1 MVTGLVTDPHPILN
15 DLVPSVVTTV
25 YRRYRKYVDRADL
38 TQEAYAWLMTR
49 VSYFNELLDEEDDTQ
64 RLINQKRIA
73 YQMRRGVERYA
84 RKEKASKSGYQTN
97 DESFYD
103 VITIAQLLPYVI
115 ASVVNDTAIEQ
126 AQNLVNDGTPR
137 KPAAPAEGGNLLAT
151 LIDIKKSYE
160 LLEEDEQNILRLR
173 YHENYTLQQ
182 LSEATE
188 CAISTADR
196 RCGNAL
202 RKILNFMGG
211 ESPYQWTTITSAIS
225 VIAN

>member
-1 MVTGLVTDPHPILN
+1 VIEPNPILN
-15 DLVPSVVTTV
+15 DIVPSVVSLV
-25 YRRYRKYVDRADL
+25 HRRYRKYVDRADL

-49 VSYFNELLDEEDDTQ
+49 VVYFNGLLEEESESIRLANQ
-64 RLINQKRIA
+64 RRIGWQMKRA
-73 YQMRRGVERYA
+73 VERYA
-84 RKEKASKSGYQTN
+84 RKEKATRSGYQTN

-137 KPAAPAEGGNLLAT
+137 KPSAPSEGGNLLAT

-160 LLEEDEQNILRLR
+160 LLDEDEQKILRLR

-182 LSEATE
+182 LSEVLE

-202 RKILNFMGG
+202 RKLLNFMGG
-211 ESPYQWTTITSAIS
+211 ESPY
-225 VIAN
+225 

>member
-1 MVTGLVTDPHPILN
+1 MTNPHPILD
-15 DLVPSVVTTV
+15 DLVPSVVTIV
-25 YRRYRKYVDRADL
+25 HRRYRKYVDRADL

-49 VSYFNELLDEEDDTQ
+49 VVYFNGLLEEESESIRLANQ
-64 RLINQKRIA
+64 RRIGWQMKRAI
-73 YQMRRGVERYA
+73 ERYA
-84 RKEKASKSGYQTN
+84 RKEKATRSGYQTN

-126 AQNLVNDGTPR
+126 AQNLVKDGTPR
-137 KPAAPAEGGNLLAT
+137 KPSAPAEGGNLLAT
-151 LIDIKKSYE
+151 LIDIKKAYE
-160 LLEEDEQNILRLR
+160 LLDEDEQKILRLR

-182 LSEATE
+182 LSEVLE

-202 RKILNFMGG
+202 RKLLNFMGG
-211 ESPYQWTTITSAIS
+211 ESPY
-225 VIAN
+225 V

>member
-1 MVTGLVTDPHPILN
+1 VTEPHPILN
-15 DLVPSVVTTV
+15 DIVPSVVSLV
-25 YRRYRKYVDRADL
+25 HRRYRKYVDRADL

-49 VSYFNELLDEEDDTQ
+49 VVYFNGLLEEESESIRLANQ
-64 RLINQKRIA
+64 RRIGWQMKRAI
-73 YQMRRGVERYA
+73 ERYA
-84 RKEKASKSGYQTN
+84 RKEKATRSGYQTN

-137 KPAAPAEGGNLLAT
+137 KPSAPAEGGNLLAT
-151 LIDIKKSYE
+151 LIDIKKAYE
-160 LLEEDEQNILRLR
+160 LLDEDEQKILRLR

-182 LSEATE
+182 LSDTLE
-188 CAISTADR
+188 CAVSTADR

-202 RKILNFMGG
+202 RKLLNFMGG
-211 ESPYQWTTITSAIS
+211 ESPY
-225 VIAN
+225 V

>member
-1 MVTGLVTDPHPILN
+1 VTEPNPILN
-15 DLVPSVVTTV
+15 DIVPSVVSLV
-25 YRRYRKYVDRADL
+25 HRRYRKYVDRADL

-49 VSYFNELLDEEDDTQ
+49 VVYFNGLLEEESESIRLANQ
-64 RLINQKRIA
+64 RRIGWQMKRA
-73 YQMRRGVERYA
+73 VERYA
-84 RKEKASKSGYQTN
+84 RKEKATRSGYQTN

-137 KPAAPAEGGNLLAT
+137 KPSAPSEGGNLLAT

-160 LLEEDEQNILRLR
+160 LLDEDEQKILRLR

-182 LSEATE
+182 LSEVLE

-202 RKILNFMGG
+202 RKLLNFMGG
-211 ESPYQWTTITSAIS
+211 ESPY
-225 VIAN
+225 

>member
-1 MVTGLVTDPHPILN
+1 MTEPNPILN
-15 DLVPSVVTTV
+15 DIVPSVVSLV
-25 YRRYRKYVDRADL
+25 HRRYRKYVDRADL

-49 VSYFNELLDEEDDTQ
+49 VVYFNGLLEEESESIRLANQ
-64 RLINQKRIA
+64 RRIGWQMKRAI
-73 YQMRRGVERYA
+73 ERYA
-84 RKEKASKSGYQTN
+84 RKEKATRSGYQTN

-103 VITIAQLLPYVI
+103 VVTIAQLLPYVI

-137 KPAAPAEGGNLLAT
+137 KPSAPSEGGNLLAT

-160 LLEEDEQNILRLR
+160 LLDEDEQKILRLR

-182 LSEATE
+182 LSEVLE

-202 RKILNFMGG
+202 RKLLNFMGG
-211 ESPYQWTTITSAIS
+211 ESPY
-225 VIAN
+225 V

>member
-1 MVTGLVTDPHPILN
+1 MTEPHPILN
-15 DLVPSVVTTV
+15 DIVPSVVSLV
-25 YRRYRKYVDRADL
+25 HRRYRKYVDRADL

-49 VSYFNELLDEEDDTQ
+49 VVYFNGLLEEESESIRLANQ
-64 RLINQKRIA
+64 RRIGWQMKRAI
-73 YQMRRGVERYA
+73 ERYA
-84 RKEKASKSGYQTN
+84 RKEKATRSGYQTN

-103 VITIAQLLPYVI
+103 VVTIAQLLPYVI

-137 KPAAPAEGGNLLAT
+137 KPSAPSEGGNLLAT
-151 LIDIKKSYE
+151 LIDIKKSYG
-160 LLEEDEQNILRLR
+160 LLDEDEQKILRLR

-182 LSEATE
+182 LSEVLE

-202 RKILNFMGG
+202 RKLLNFMGG
-211 ESPYQWTTITSAIS
+211 ESPY
-225 VIAN
+225 V

>member
-1 MVTGLVTDPHPILN
+1 VTEPNPILN
-15 DLVPSVVTTV
+15 DIVPSVVSIV

-38 TQEAYAWLMTR
+38 TQEAYAWIMTR
-49 VSYFNELLDEEDDTQ
+49 VVYLNELLEEENEAVRLANQ
-64 RLINQKRIA
+64 RRVGWQMKRAI
-73 YQMRRGVERYA
+73 ERYA
-84 RKEKASKSGYQTN
+84 RKEKANSSGYQTN

-137 KPAAPAEGGNLLAT
+137 KPSAPAEGGNLLAT
-151 LIDIKKSYE
+151 LIDIKKAYE
-160 LLEEDEQNILRLR
+160 LLDEDEKKILRLR

-182 LSEATE
+182 LSEVLE
-188 CAISTADR
+188 CAVSTADR

-202 RKILNFMGG
+202 RKLLNFMGG
-211 ESPYQWTTITSAIS
+211 ESPY
-225 VIAN
+225 V

>member
-1 MVTGLVTDPHPILN
+1 MTEPHPILN
-15 DLVPSVVTTV
+15 DIVPSVVSLV
-25 YRRYRKYVDRADL
+25 HRRYRKYVDRADL

-49 VSYFNELLDEEDDTQ
+49 VVYFNGLLEEENETVRLANQ
-64 RLINQKRIA
+64 RRIGWQMKRA
-73 YQMRRGVERYA
+73 VERYA
-84 RKEKASKSGYQTN
+84 RKEKATRSGYQTN

-103 VITIAQLLPYVI
+103 VVTIAQLLPYVI
-115 ASVVNDTAIEQ
+115 ASIVNDTAIEQ

-137 KPAAPAEGGNLLAT
+137 KPSAPSEGGNLLAT

-160 LLEEDEQNILRLR
+160 LLDEDEKKILRLR

-182 LSEATE
+182 LSEVLE

-202 RKILNFMGG
+202 RKLLNFMGG
-211 ESPYQWTTITSAIS
+211 ESPY
-225 VIAN
+225 V

>member
-1 MVTGLVTDPHPILN
+1 MPPPLIDTYDGEPT
-15 DLVPSVVTTV
+15 SVALRPLPLESVHV
-25 YRRYRKYVDRADL
+25 EPVDGEQSPEE
-38 TQEAYAWLMTR
+38 TQLSE
-49 VSYFNELLDEEDDTQ
+49 SEEDETK

-73 YQMRRGVERYA
+73 FQMRRGIERYA
-84 RKEKASKSGYQTN
+84 RKEKATRSGYQTN

-103 VITIAQLLPYVI
+103 VTTIAQLLPYVI

-137 KPAAPAEGGNLLAT
+137 KPSAPAEGGNLLAT

-160 LLEEDEQNILRLR
+160 LLDEDEQKILRLR

-182 LSEATE
+182 LSEVLE

-202 RKILNFMGG
+202 RKLLNFMGG
-211 ESPYQWTTITSAIS
+211 ESPY
-225 VIAN
+225 V

>member
-1 MVTGLVTDPHPILN
+1 MTEPHPILN
-15 DLVPSVVTTV
+15 DIVPSIVTIV
-25 YRRYRKYVDRADL
+25 YRRYRKYVDRDDL
-38 TQEAYAWLMTR
+38 TQEAYAWMMTR
-49 VSYFNELLDEEDDTQ
+49 ASYFNGLLEEENETVRLANQ
-64 RLINQKRIA
+64 RRIGWQMKRAI
-73 YQMRRGVERYA
+73 ERYA
-84 RKEKASKSGYQTN
+84 RKEKATRSGYQTN

-103 VITIAQLLPYVI
+103 VVTIAQLLPYVI

-137 KPAAPAEGGNLLAT
+137 KPSAPAEGGNLLAT

-160 LLEEDEQNILRLR
+160 LLDEDEQKILRLR

-182 LSEATE
+182 LSEVLE

-202 RKILNFMGG
+202 RKLLNFMGG
-211 ESPYQWTTITSAIS
+211 ESPY
-225 VIAN
+225 V

>member
-1 MVTGLVTDPHPILN
+1 MTEPHPILN
-15 DLVPSVVTTV
+15 DIVPSVVTLV
-25 YRRYRKYVDRADL
+25 HRRYRKYVDRDDL

-49 VSYFNELLDEEDDTQ
+49 ASYFNGLLEEENEAVRLANQ
-64 RLINQKRIA
+64 RRIGWQMKRAI
-73 YQMRRGVERYA
+73 ERYA
-84 RKEKASKSGYQTN
+84 RKEKATRSGYQTN

-103 VITIAQLLPYVI
+103 VVTIAQLLPYVI

-137 KPAAPAEGGNLLAT
+137 KPSAPAEGGNLLAT

-160 LLEEDEQNILRLR
+160 LLDEDEQKILRLR

-182 LSEATE
+182 LSDTLE

-202 RKILNFMGG
+202 RKLLNFMGG
-211 ESPYQWTTITSAIS
+211 ESPY
-225 VIAN
+225 V

>member
-1 MVTGLVTDPHPILN
+1 MTEPNPILN
-15 DLVPSVVTTV
+15 DIVPSVVSIV

-38 TQEAYAWLMTR
+38 TQEAYAWIMTR
-49 VSYFNELLDEEDDTQ
+49 VAYLNELLEEENEAVRLANQ
-64 RLINQKRIA
+64 RRVGWQMKRAI
-73 YQMRRGVERYA
+73 ERYA
-84 RKEKASKSGYQTN
+84 RKEKANSSGYQTN

-160 LLEEDEQNILRLR
+160 LLDEDEKNILRLR

-196 RCGNAL
+196 RCSNAL

-211 ESPYQWTTITSAIS
+211 ESPYQ
-225 VIAN
+225 

>member
-1 MVTGLVTDPHPILN
+1 MTEPHPILN
-15 DLVPSVVTTV
+15 DIVPSVVSLV
-25 YRRYRKYVDRADL
+25 HRRYRKYVDRADL

-49 VSYFNELLDEEDDTQ
+49 VVYFNGLLEEESESIRLANQ
-64 RLINQKRIA
+64 RRIGWQMKRAI
-73 YQMRRGVERYA
+73 ERYA
-84 RKEKASKSGYQTN
+84 RKEKATRSGYQTN

-137 KPAAPAEGGNLLAT
+137 KPSAPSEGGNLLAT

-160 LLEEDEQNILRLR
+160 LLDEDEKKILRLR
-173 YHENYTLQQ
+173 YHDNYTLQQ
-182 LSEATE
+182 LSEVLE

-202 RKILNFMGG
+202 RKLLNFMGG
-211 ESPYQWTTITSAIS
+211 ESPY
-225 VIAN
+225 V

>member
-1 MVTGLVTDPHPILN
+1 VTEPNPILN
-15 DLVPSVVTTV
+15 DIVPSVVSLV
-25 YRRYRKYVDRADL
+25 HRRYRKYVDRADL

-49 VSYFNELLDEEDDTQ
+49 VVYFNGLLEEENESVRLANQ
-64 RLINQKRIA
+64 RRIGWQMKRAI
-73 YQMRRGVERYA
+73 ERYA
-84 RKEKASKSGYQTN
+84 RKEKATRSGYQTN

-137 KPAAPAEGGNLLAT
+137 KPSAPAEGGNLLAT
-151 LIDIKKSYE
+151 LIDIKKAYE
-160 LLEEDEQNILRLR
+160 LLDEDEQKILRLR

-182 LSEATE
+182 LSEVLE

-202 RKILNFMGG
+202 RKLLNFMGG
-211 ESPYQWTTITSAIS
+211 ESPY
-225 VIAN
+225 V

>member
-1 MVTGLVTDPHPILN
+1 MTEPHPILN
-15 DLVPSVVTTV
+15 DIVPSVVSLV
-25 YRRYRKYVDRADL
+25 HRRYRKYVDRADL

-49 VSYFNELLDEEDDTQ
+49 VVYFNGLLEEESESIRLANQ
-64 RLINQKRIA
+64 RRIGWQMKRA
-73 YQMRRGVERYA
+73 VERYA
-84 RKEKASKSGYQTN
+84 RKEKATRSGYQTN

-103 VITIAQLLPYVI
+103 VVTIAQLLPYVI
-115 ASVVNDTAIEQ
+115 ASIVNDTAIEQ

-137 KPAAPAEGGNLLAT
+137 KPSAPSEGGNLLAT

-160 LLEEDEQNILRLR
+160 LLDEDEKKILRLR

-182 LSEATE
+182 LSEVLE

-202 RKILNFMGG
+202 RKLLNFMGG
-211 ESPYQWTTITSAIS
+211 ESPY
-225 VIAN
+225 V

>member
-1 MVTGLVTDPHPILN
+1 VTEPHPVIN
-15 DLVPSVVTTV
+15 DIVPSVVTIV
-25 YRRYRKYVDRADL
+25 HRRYRKYVDRTDL
-38 TQEAYAWLMTR
+38 TQEAYAWAMTR
-49 VSYFNELLDEEDDTQ
+49 ISYFNALLVEENETVRLANQ
-64 RLINQKRIA
+64 RRIGWQMKRAI
-73 YQMRRGVERYA
+73 ERYA
-84 RKEKASKSGYQTN
+84 RKEKAAKSGYQTN
-97 DESFYD
+97 DETFYD

-137 KPAAPAEGGNLLAT
+137 KPAAPSEGGNLLAT
-151 LIDIKKSYE
+151 LIDIKKAYE
-160 LLEEDEQNILRLR
+160 LLDEDEKNILRLR

-202 RKILNFMGG
+202 RKLLNLMGG
-211 ESPYQWTTITSAIS
+211 ESPYQ
-225 VIAN
+225 

>member
-1 MVTGLVTDPHPILN
+1 VTEPNPILN
-15 DLVPSVVTTV
+15 DIVPSVVSLV
-25 YRRYRKYVDRADL
+25 HRRYRKYVDRADL

-49 VSYFNELLDEEDDTQ
+49 VVYFNGLLEEENESMRLANQ
-64 RLINQKRIA
+64 RRIGWQMKRA
-73 YQMRRGVERYA
+73 VERYA
-84 RKEKASKSGYQTN
+84 RKEKAIRSGYQTN

-137 KPAAPAEGGNLLAT
+137 KPSAPSEGGNLLAT

-160 LLEEDEQNILRLR
+160 LLDEDEQKILRLR

-182 LSEATE
+182 LSEVLE

-202 RKILNFMGG
+202 RKLLNFMGG
-211 ESPYQWTTITSAIS
+211 ESPY
-225 VIAN
+225 

>member
-1 MVTGLVTDPHPILN
+1 MTEPHPILN
-15 DLVPSVVTTV
+15 DIVPSVVTIV
-25 YRRYRKYVDRADL
+25 HRRYRKYVDRDDL

-49 VSYFNELLDEEDDTQ
+49 ASYFNGLLNEENEAVRLANQ
-64 RLINQKRIA
+64 RRIGWQMKRAI
-73 YQMRRGVERYA
+73 ERYA
-84 RKEKASKSGYQTN
+84 RKEKATRSGYQTN

-137 KPAAPAEGGNLLAT
+137 KPSAPSEGGNLLAT
-151 LIDIKKSYE
+151 LIDIKKAYE
-160 LLEEDEQNILRLR
+160 LLDEDEQKILRLR

-182 LSEATE
+182 LSEVLE

-202 RKILNFMGG
+202 RKLLNFMGG
-211 ESPYQWTTITSAIS
+211 ESPY
-225 VIAN
+225 V

>member
-1 MVTGLVTDPHPILN
+1 MTEPNPILN
-15 DLVPSVVTTV
+15 DIVPSVVSIV

-38 TQEAYAWLMTR
+38 TQEAYAWIMTR
-49 VSYFNELLDEEDDTQ
+49 VVYLNGLLEEENEAVRLANQ
-64 RLINQKRIA
+64 RRVGWQMKRA
-73 YQMRRGVERYA
+73 VERYA
-84 RKEKASKSGYQTN
+84 RKEKANSSGYQTN

-137 KPAAPAEGGNLLAT
+137 KPSAPAEGGNLLAT
-151 LIDIKKSYE
+151 LIDIKKAYE
-160 LLEEDEQNILRLR
+160 LLDEDEKKILRLR

-182 LSEATE
+182 LSEVLE
-188 CAISTADR
+188 CAVSTADR

-202 RKILNFMGG
+202 RKLLNFMGG
-211 ESPYQWTTITSAIS
+211 ESPY
-225 VIAN
+225 V

>member
-1 MVTGLVTDPHPILN
+1 VTEPHPILN
-15 DLVPSVVTTV
+15 DIVPSVVSLV
-25 YRRYRKYVDRADL
+25 HRRYRKYVDRADL

-49 VSYFNELLDEEDDTQ
+49 VVYFNGLLEEESESIRLANQ
-64 RLINQKRIA
+64 RRIGWQMKRAI
-73 YQMRRGVERYA
+73 ERYA
-84 RKEKASKSGYQTN
+84 RKEKATRSGYQTN

-137 KPAAPAEGGNLLAT
+137 KPSAPAEGGNLLAT
-151 LIDIKKSYE
+151 LIDIKKAYE
-160 LLEEDEQNILRLR
+160 LLDEDEQKILRLR

-182 LSEATE
+182 LSEVLE

-202 RKILNFMGG
+202 RKLLNFMGG
-211 ESPYQWTTITSAIS
+211 ESPY
-225 VIAN
+225 V

>member
-1 MVTGLVTDPHPILN
+1 MVSGLMTELHPQLN
-15 DLVPSVVTTV
+15 DLVPSVVTV
-25 YRRYRKYVDRADL
+25 VHRRYRKYVDRADL
-38 TQEAYAWLMTR
+38 TQEAYALVMTR
-49 VSYFNELLDEEDDTQ
+49 VTYFNGLLEDDNDAV

-73 YQMRRGVERYA
+73 FQMRRAIERYA
-84 RKEKASKSGYQTN
+84 RKEKAARSGYQTN

-103 VITIAQLLPYVI
+103 TVTIAQLLPYVI

-126 AQNLVNDGTPR
+126 AQNLINDGTPR

-151 LIDIKKSYE
+151 LIDIKRSYE
-160 LLEEDEQNILRLR
+160 SLDEDDKNILRLR

-188 CAISTADR
+188 CAVSTADR
-196 RCGNAL
+196 RCTNAL

-211 ESPYQWTTITSAIS
+211 ESPYQ
-225 VIAN
+225 

>member
-1 MVTGLVTDPHPILN
+1 MTEPHPILN
-15 DLVPSVVTTV
+15 DIVPSVVTLV
-25 YRRYRKYVDRADL
+25 HRRYRKYVDRDDL

-49 VSYFNELLDEEDDTQ
+49 ASYFNGLLEEESESIRLANQ
-64 RLINQKRIA
+64 RRIGWQMKRAI
-73 YQMRRGVERYA
+73 ERYA
-84 RKEKASKSGYQTN
+84 RKEKATRSGYQTN

-103 VITIAQLLPYVI
+103 VVTIAQLLPYVI

-137 KPAAPAEGGNLLAT
+137 KPSAPAEGGNLLAT
-151 LIDIKKSYE
+151 LIDIKKAYE
-160 LLEEDEQNILRLR
+160 LLDEDEQKILRLR

-182 LSEATE
+182 LSEVLE

-202 RKILNFMGG
+202 RKLLNFMGG
-211 ESPYQWTTITSAIS
+211 ESPY
-225 VIAN
+225 V

>member
-1 MVTGLVTDPHPILN
+1 MTEPHPILN
-15 DLVPSVVTTV
+15 DIVPSVVSLV
-25 YRRYRKYVDRADL
+25 HLRYRKYVDSADL

-49 VSYFNELLDEEDDTQ
+49 VVYFNGLLEEESESIRLANQ
-64 RLINQKRIA
+64 RRIGWQMKRAI
-73 YQMRRGVERYA
+73 ERYA
-84 RKEKASKSGYQTN
+84 RKEKAPRSGYQTN

-137 KPAAPAEGGNLLAT
+137 KPSAPAEGGNLLAT
-151 LIDIKKSYE
+151 LIDIKKAYE
-160 LLEEDEQNILRLR
+160 LLDEDEQKILRLR

-182 LSEATE
+182 LSEVLE

-202 RKILNFMGG
+202 RKLLNFMGG
-211 ESPYQWTTITSAIS
+211 ESPY
-225 VIAN
+225 V

>member
-1 MVTGLVTDPHPILN
+1 
-15 DLVPSVVTTV
+15 
-25 YRRYRKYVDRADL
+25 
-38 TQEAYAWLMTR
+38 MTR
-49 VSYFNELLDEEDDTQ
+49 ASYFNGLLEEENEAVRLANQ
-64 RLINQKRIA
+64 RRIGWQMKRAI
-73 YQMRRGVERYA
+73 ERYA
-84 RKEKASKSGYQTN
+84 RKEKATRSGYQTN

-137 KPAAPAEGGNLLAT
+137 KPSAPAEGGNLLAT
-151 LIDIKKSYE
+151 LIDIKKAYE
-160 LLEEDEQNILRLR
+160 LLDEDEQKILRLR

-182 LSEATE
+182 LSEVLE

-202 RKILNFMGG
+202 RKLLNFMGG
-211 ESPYQWTTITSAIS
+211 ESPY
-225 VIAN
+225 V

>member
-1 MVTGLVTDPHPILN
+1 MELGLVTDPHPILN
-15 DLVPSVVTTV
+15 DLVPSVVTIV
-25 YRRYRKYVDRADL
+25 HRRYRKYVDRADL

-49 VSYFNELLDEEDDTQ
+49 VVYFNGLLNEE
-64 RLINQKRIA
+64 
-73 YQMRRGVERYA
+73 
-84 RKEKASKSGYQTN
+84 

-103 VITIAQLLPYVI
+103 VTTIAQLLPYVI

-160 LLEEDEQNILRLR
+160 LLEEDEKNILRLR

-211 ESPYQWTTITSAIS
+211 ESPYQ
-225 VIAN
+225 

>member
-1 MVTGLVTDPHPILN
+1 VTEPNPILN
-15 DLVPSVVTTV
+15 DIVPSVVSIV

-49 VSYFNELLDEEDDTQ
+49 VAYLNGLLEEENEAVRLANQ
-64 RLINQKRIA
+64 RRIGWQMKRAI
-73 YQMRRGVERYA
+73 ERYA
-84 RKEKASKSGYQTN
+84 RKEKATRSGYQTN

-137 KPAAPAEGGNLLAT
+137 KPSAPAEGGNLLAT
-151 LIDIKKSYE
+151 LIDIKKAYE
-160 LLEEDEQNILRLR
+160 LLDEDEKKILRLR

-182 LSEATE
+182 LSEVME
-188 CAISTADR
+188 CAVSTADR

-202 RKILNFMGG
+202 RKLLNFMGG
-211 ESPYQWTTITSAIS
+211 ESPY
-225 VIAN
+225 V